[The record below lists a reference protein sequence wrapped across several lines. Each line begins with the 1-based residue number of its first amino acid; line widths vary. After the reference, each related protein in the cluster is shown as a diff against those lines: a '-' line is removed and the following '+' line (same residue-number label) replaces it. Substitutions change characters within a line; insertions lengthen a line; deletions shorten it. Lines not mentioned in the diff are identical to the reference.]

1 MNISTSR
8 AGLLPKAIH
17 YYFSFFGLIG
27 LLLFMPASIRA
38 QGNLL
43 ILPKRIVFDG
53 TRRTQDL
60 NLANTG
66 KDSATYVISFIQI
79 RMKEDGTFQ
88 NITEPDSGQYFA
100 DKNLRIFPR
109 SVTLGPK
116 ESQTVKIQ
124 VMQASTLVS
133 GEYRSHIYFR
143 AVPRV
148 AAAGEKAAPVDSAN
162 LSVKLTPVFGIS
174 IPVIIRVGENSSVAG
189 ISDVSI
195 DLVNAQKPQLNLYLN
210 RAGNMSVYGDLFVDY
225 LSAQGKKIRVG
236 AVNGIAVYTPLS
248 RRKVAVKLEV
258 PPGIDYHS
266 GKLYI
271 QYVLPTASKMT
282 VLSEKELSLQ

>member
-8 AGLLPKAIH
+8 TGLPKAIH
-17 YYFSFFGLIG
+17 YSFSFLGLIG
-27 LLLFMPASIRA
+27 LLLCMPATIRA

-124 VMQASTLVS
+124 VLQAGALAP

-143 AVPRV
+143 AAPR
-148 AAAGEKAAPVDSAN
+148 APAAGEPPAPVDSSN

-174 IPVIIRVGENSSVAG
+174 IPVIIRVGENTSVAG
-189 ISDVSI
+189 ISDVTV
-195 DLVNAQKPQLNLYLN
+195 DLANGQKPQMNLCLN
-210 RAGNMSVYGDLFVDY
+210 RAGDMSIYGDLVIEY
-225 LSAQGKKIRVG
+225 LSAQGKKTRVG

-248 RRKVAVKLEV
+248 RRKVIVKLDV

-266 GKLYI
+266 GKL
-271 QYVLPTASKMT
+271 QVRYVLPTASKVI